1 MERRIFLKSLA
12 AATPA
17 MMAAC
22 KSGDVSGPVNEE
34 TLKEALLGTALPLR
48 PLGATGE
55 NVTMLGVG
63 GYHIGWTTE
72 KDAREVIE
80 TSLEGGIR
88 FFDTAESYNKGES
101 ETRYGK
107 YLTPNYRDQVFI
119 MTKTTG
125 KNAETVQRHLDESL
139 QRMKT
144 DYLDLWQVHSLRDPQ
159 DVDDRIEN
167 GVLEVFIKAK
177 ESGKA
182 RFIGFTGHSNPE
194 AHLRML
200 ERTSDSSLFDT
211 AQMPINVMDSNYHSF
226 IKQVV
231 PELQTRNIA
240 LLAMKTLADGRFFP
254 KKETLDGVIWES
266 DNPVIPGRLT
276 IAEALNFVWSLPV
289 SVLITGAE
297 KAVMMQE
304 KIEMAKSFTEMSE
317 ENRNELIDKV
327 ADLADGKVE
336 YFKNPVA

>member
-1 MERRIFLKSLA
+1 MERRDFLKTMA

-22 KSGDVSGPVNEE
+22 QNGEMPEE
-34 TLKEALLGTALPLR
+34 IATADLLGTTLPLR

-55 NVTMLGVG
+55 NVTMLGCG
-63 GYHIGWTTE
+63 GYHVGWTTE
-72 KDAREVIE
+72 KDAQAVIE
-80 TSLEGGIR
+80 AALQGGIR
-88 FFDTAESYNKGES
+88 FFDTAESYDKGGS

-107 YLTPNYRDQVFI
+107 YLTPKYRDQVFI

-125 KNAETVQRHLDESL
+125 KDAATVQRHLDESL
-139 QRMKT
+139 RRMKT
-144 DYLDLWQVHSLRDPQ
+144 DYLDLWQVHSLSDPE
-159 DVDDRIEN
+159 DVDARIDK
-167 GVLEVFIKAK
+167 GVLDVFMKAK
-177 ESGKA
+177 ESGKV
-182 RFIGFTGHSNPE
+182 RFIGFTSHSNPE

-200 ERTSDSSLFDT
+200 ERTRESNIFDT

-226 IKQVV
+226 IKGVV
-231 PELQTRNIA
+231 PELQSRNIA

-254 KKETLDGVIWES
+254 QKKKLNDIIWKS
-266 DNPVIPGRLT
+266 DDPVVPGRLS

-297 KAVMMQE
+297 NTQLMNE
-304 KIEMAKSFTEMSE
+304 KIELAKSFVEMSE
-317 ENRNELIDKV
+317 EKRSELIDKV

-336 YFKNPVA
+336 YYKNPVA

>member
-1 MERRIFLKSLA
+1 MERRKFLRTLA

-22 KSGDVSGPVNEE
+22 QSGKPAAEILNPNQ
-34 TLKEALLGTALPLR
+34 LGAALPLR
-48 PLGATGE
+48 PLGATGK
-55 NVTMLGVG
+55 NVTMLGCG
-63 GYHIGWTTE
+63 GYHVGWTTE
-72 KDAREVIE
+72 KDAQAVIE
-80 TSLEGGIR
+80 AALQGGIR
-88 FFDTAESYNKGES
+88 FFDTAESYANGES

-107 YLTPNYRDQVFI
+107 YLTPKYRDQVFI

-125 KNAETVQRHLDESL
+125 KDAATVQRHLDESL

-144 DYLDLWQVHSLRDPQ
+144 DYLDLWQVHSLSNPD
-159 DVDDRIEN
+159 DVDARIDN
-167 GVLEVFIKAK
+167 GVLDVFVKAK
-177 ESGKA
+177 ESGKV

-200 ERTSDSSLFDT
+200 EQTKESNIFDT

-231 PELQTRNIA
+231 PELQARNIG
-240 LLAMKTLADGRFFP
+240 LLAMKSLADGRFFP
-254 KKETLDGVIWES
+254 KKETLDGVVWES
-266 DNPVIPGRLT
+266 DDPVVPGRLSL
-276 IAEALNFVWSLPV
+276 AEALNFVWSLPV

-297 KAVMMQE
+297 NADMMKE
-304 KIEMAKSFTEMSE
+304 KIELAKSFAKMGE
-317 ENRNELIDKV
+317 EQRNALIDKI

-336 YFKNPVA
+336 YYKNPVA